1 MQYSNENGYI
11 LSLALESKLHDLHF
25 GVFVLL
31 IWQFQTIPFQCKQ
44 WFYSLTLERKRIWL
58 SQTNPL
64 QFTIIKALVLTTGL
78 KTINIAVIIEGNVSY
93 ANSNSS
99 FPSGN
104 LFPHR
109 ISYHL
114 LH

>member
-1 MQYSNENGYI
+1 MAFSDY
-11 LSLALESKLHDLHF
+11 
-25 GVFVLL
+25 
-31 IWQFQTIPFQCKQ
+31 
-44 WFYSLTLERKRIWL
+44 
-58 SQTNPL
+58 NPL

-78 KTINIAVIIEGNVSY
+78 KTANIAVITEGNVLY

-114 LH
+114 LHKRLGLGDCLSTLTPSVSSFTLTSSDFHSSGFRIKKQCFRPEEDNAE